1 MTKRRRSGG
10 RLTTALIIAV
20 ALVAASIGV
29 VIALG
34 SNDPA
39 VAPASGAGS
48 KDHARRRHHHHLP
61 PLPEA
66 PAPAF
71 TVGKPIYLKHVKAI
85 ARVAPVLEQVDAR
98 SHPRAS
104 APSVSPV
111 YTQTTDGTTNIVL
124 LVGRPH
130 EDRHGHV
137 WVRARLPS
145 LPNGLVAWIPRSALG
160 GITLVHTH
168 IVVSLEHE
176 TLTLFRNG
184 RRIFAARVGVGQAQW
199 PTPKGHF
206 YIRDKLTDFGN
217 AFYGPVAF
225 GTSARSAVL
234 TDWPDGG
241 FVGIHGTNEPDL
253 IPGRI
258 SHGCIRLRNE
268 DITRLA
274 RLMPVGTPVTIR

>member
-1 MTKRRRSGG
+1 MRKRRGSGG
-10 RLTTALIIAV
+10 LATALIIA
-20 ALVAASIGV
+20 AGLIAASIGV
-29 VIALG
+29 VTAVSSG
-34 SNDPA
+34 SPA
-39 VAPASGAGS
+39 VSPAEGAGAGS
-48 KDHARRRHHHHLP
+48 KDGHGRRRHHLP

-71 TVGKPIYLKHVKAI
+71 KIGKPIFLKHVRQI

-98 SHPRAS
+98 ERPRAS
-104 APSVSPV
+104 AGSVSPV
-111 YTQTTDGTTNIVL
+111 YTQTTDGTTNLVL
-124 LVGRPH
+124 VVGKPR
-130 EDRHGHV
+130 EDARGHV
-137 WVRARLPS
+137 WVKVRLPS
-145 LPNGLVAWIPRSALG
+145 LPNGLTAWVPRSSLG

-168 IVVSLEHE
+168 VVVSLEQL
-176 TLTLFRNG
+176 TLTLFRG
-184 RRIFAARVGVGQAQW
+184 GKRIFAARIGAGQEQW
-199 PTPKGHF
+199 PTPKGEF
-206 YIRDKLTDFGN
+206 YIRDKLTDFDN
-217 AFYGPVAF
+217 PFYGPIAF

-268 DITRLA
+268 DITHLA